1 MHLDNA
7 ASSLKK
13 KKKIHPAATSEKLT
27 LFFLALPPTPKPPSW
42 QFEIDEVPRNLNEYG
57 SNSNDTRITECN
69 TKKFENEKPLNK
81 LQTAWLRMSMD
92 TFSQDPQTV
101 NLLLKRDLI
110 SENISM
116 SGYIKPT

>member
-1 MHLDNA
+1 M
-7 ASSLKK
+7 
-13 KKKIHPAATSEKLT
+13 
-27 LFFLALPPTPKPPSW
+27 ALPPTSKPPSW

-69 TKKFENEKPLNK
+69 TNKFENEKPLNK

-116 SGYIKPT
+116 SDYIKPT